1 MSAPQAILDSL
12 ANLASYLQSGTAN
25 KPVPPQPADT
35 LTPPFGVT
43 MTLCTIFAL
52 DWDGKTFDTGDNGK
66 GAWGANTRDPSIVG
80 VALPIVLVEKTFGNT
95 EVSTLAG
102 CQVQVYS
109 QITQK
114 EVMADIVDLGPSAWT
129 HRLLDG
135 TWGLHKALGHID
147 YGIATYGPNYSK
159 WPAGFHCAYW
169 INDAN
174 GKTMEIKGVDFSAG
188 KIIGS

>member
-1 MSAPQAILDSL
+1 MAAPQAILDSL
-12 ANLASYLQSGTAN
+12 SALTSYLQSVSAP
-25 KPVPPQPADT
+25 KPIPPQPADSVS
-35 LTPPFGVT
+35 PPFGVT

-52 DWDGKTFDTGDNGK
+52 DWDGKTWDAGDNGK
-66 GAWGANTRDPSIVG
+66 GAWGANTRDPAIVG
-80 VALPIVLVEKTFGNT
+80 VALPITLVKDTFG
-95 EVSTLAG
+95 SIDASKLAG